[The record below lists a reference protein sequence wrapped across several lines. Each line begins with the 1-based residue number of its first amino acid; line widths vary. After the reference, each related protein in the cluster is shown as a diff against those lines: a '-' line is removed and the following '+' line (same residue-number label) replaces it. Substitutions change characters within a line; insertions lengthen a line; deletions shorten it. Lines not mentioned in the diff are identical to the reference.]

1 MITSAA
7 AAALLGVTPR
17 RVQALCAQ
25 GRIRGA
31 KKIGRDWML
40 PDQPRISAG
49 TRGPALR
56 HPAVL

>member
-1 MITSAA
+1 MITATD

-17 RVQALCAQ
+17 RVQALCQQ

-31 KKIGRDWML
+31 RKLGRDWLL
-40 PDQPRISAG
+40 PDRPRISEG

-56 HPAVL
+56 SQE